1 MIGSRGTAVMSDR
14 AVAIVDAPP
23 ASPAA
28 TAWEALVFDPAA
40 RAEPLDPFAVL
51 EDDDLTAFVLVEATP
66 SGTLVVRHGDA
77 AVMIHE
83 RPWTTDEPTATT
95 LIGLDDPV
103 TIALGAADEAPTG
116 QWVTR
121 GVVAGSSV
129 VVGRLQAP
137 AAARPTTANPV
148 VQVLADIEADF
159 GNLLFRAS
167 SGASAPEPEPER
179 TPEPEPAPAA
189 TTAAEDDPKPGT
201 AAFFHTDA
209 IARDAVLRTSDG
221 RTYPVT
227 TPIVFGRRPPDGPI
241 GGQTPQ
247 IVVVDDT
254 LISRHHATALVV
266 DGRLV
271 VVDEGSTNGMWVTA
285 PGGEPV
291 RCVPNQP
298 TEVPPGA
305 MINIA
310 GVLQAV
316 HEAGAD

>member
-1 MIGSRGTAVMSDR
+1 MSDR
-14 AVAIVDAPP
+14 AVAVVDAPP

-28 TAWEALVFDPAA
+28 TAWEALLFDPTAA
-40 RAEPLDPFAVL
+40 SEPFDPFAVL

-66 SGTLVVRHGDA
+66 TGTLVVRHGDA
-77 AVMIHE
+77 GVMIHD
-83 RPWTTDEPTATT
+83 RPWTTDESTATT
-95 LIGLDDPV
+95 LVGIDDPV
-103 TIALGAADEAPTG
+103 TITLGSADEAPTG

-121 GVVAGSSV
+121 GVVAASSV

-137 AAARPTTANPV
+137 AAPRPTTANPV

-159 GNLLFRAS
+159 GNLLFRAPA
-167 SGASAPEPEPER
+167 GAPAPVAASPAPEPEPE
-179 TPEPEPAPAA
+179 PGPVQAQAEMAA
-189 TTAAEDDPKPGT
+189 ADEPKPGT

-221 RTYPVT
+221 RTFPVT
-227 TPIVFGRRPPDGPI
+227 TPIVFGRRPPDEPI
-241 GGQTPQ
+241 GGQPPQ

-271 VVDEGSTNGMWVTA
+271 VVDEGSTNGMWVTP
-285 PGGEPV
+285 PGGVPE
-291 RCVPNQP
+291 RCAPNQP

-316 HEAGAD
+316 HEAGTD

>member
-1 MIGSRGTAVMSDR
+1 MSDR

-23 ASPAA
+23 ASAAA
-28 TAWEALVFDPAA
+28 TAWEALLFDPAA
-40 RAEPLDPFAVL
+40 PSDPFDPLAAL
-51 EDDDLTAFVLVEATP
+51 DDDTLTAFVLVEATP

-77 AVMIHE
+77 AVTIHD
-83 RPWTTDEPTATT
+83 RPWASDEHTATT
-95 LIGLDDPV
+95 LVGLDDPV
-103 TIALGAADEAPTG
+103 TVSLEPTDEAPTG

-121 GVVAGSSV
+121 GVVAAGAV
-129 VVGRLQAP
+129 VVGRLQPP
-137 AAARPTTANPV
+137 AAARPTTTNPV
-148 VQVLADIEADF
+148 VQILDDIDADF
-159 GNLLFRAS
+159 GNLLFQ
-167 SGASAPEPEPER
+167 APA
-179 TPEPEPAPAA
+179 PAPAA
-189 TTAAEDDPKPGT
+189 QPTTAPSEPSEPAETVAAAAPAADDDPKPGT

-221 RTYPVT
+221 RTFPVT
-227 TPIVFGRRPPDGPI
+227 TPIVFGRRPPDSPI

-247 IVVVDDT
+247 VVVVDDT

-271 VVDEGSTNGMWVTA
+271 VVDEGSTNGMWVTP
-285 PGGEPV
+285 PGGAPE
-291 RCVPNQP
+291 RCTPNQP

-316 HEAGAD
+316 HEAGTH